1 MEAVQMSRAEEIQE
15 WEARMAKDARTA
27 DEHEDMAAETQRER
41 EVTPMTR
48 YEAMELIADYEA
60 DPSGVSTCDNLCT
73 VLDGLPEQPPEGE
86 YTPDEVRQMVREQ
99 L

>member
-1 MEAVQMSRAEEIQE
+1 
-15 WEARMAKDARTA
+15 
-27 DEHEDMAAETQRER
+27 
-41 EVTPMTR
+41 MTR

-60 DPSGVSTCDNLCT
+60 DPSGASTCDNLCT

-86 YTPDEVRQMVREQ
+86 YTPDEIRRMVREQ